1 MENTNRMPRMR
12 TLKECVSETGLNYEF
27 LRKLCL
33 QKKIVFIKS
42 GKKYLINLDRLIDF
56 LNGEEIEAE

>member
-1 MENTNRMPRMR
+1 MENTSRMPRMC

-56 LNGEEIEAE
+56 LNGEEIEVE

>member
-1 MENTNRMPRMR
+1 MKSTKTMPRMC

>member
-1 MENTNRMPRMR
+1 MENTNRMPRMC

-56 LNGEEIEAE
+56 LNGEEIEVE

>member
-1 MENTNRMPRMR
+1 MGESRVMPRMC
-12 TLKECVSETGLNYEF
+12 TIKECAAETGLNYEF

-42 GKKYLINLDRLIDF
+42 GSKYLINLDKLIDY
-56 LNGEEIEAE
+56 LNGESD